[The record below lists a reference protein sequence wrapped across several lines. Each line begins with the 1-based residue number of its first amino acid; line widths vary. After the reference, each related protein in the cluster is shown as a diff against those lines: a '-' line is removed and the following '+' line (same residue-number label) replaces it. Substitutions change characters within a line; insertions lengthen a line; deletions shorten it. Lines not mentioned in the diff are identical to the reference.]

1 MQVASQTRTHIVAS
15 QTFMVSRQ
23 RFWVDVVVVV
33 VVLVSCFLFFCLLF
47 VSGTTILPAR
57 FNSALFVQ
65 SSRERST

>member
-33 VVLVSCFLFFCLLF
+33 VVVVLVSCFLFLVFLF
-47 VSGTTILPAR
+47 VVCFWYYNP
-57 FNSALFVQ
+57 
-65 SSRERST
+65 SREV